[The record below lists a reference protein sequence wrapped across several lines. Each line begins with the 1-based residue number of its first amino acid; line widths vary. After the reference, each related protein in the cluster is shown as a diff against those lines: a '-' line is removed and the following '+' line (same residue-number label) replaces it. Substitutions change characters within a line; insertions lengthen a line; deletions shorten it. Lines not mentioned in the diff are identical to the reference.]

1 MGLSLYKAELTH
13 LADLSPEDID
23 AIESH
28 VYHADDGTYYL
39 QERELD
45 DLKLHITPELYADLK
60 AELDKNEDVTL
71 LLS

>member
-1 MGLSLYKAELTH
+1 MGLSLYKTELHH

-39 QERELD
+39 EQRELD
-45 DLKLHITPELYADLK
+45 DLKDHVTPELHKDLQ
-60 AELDKNEDVTL
+60 AELDANGDFNF